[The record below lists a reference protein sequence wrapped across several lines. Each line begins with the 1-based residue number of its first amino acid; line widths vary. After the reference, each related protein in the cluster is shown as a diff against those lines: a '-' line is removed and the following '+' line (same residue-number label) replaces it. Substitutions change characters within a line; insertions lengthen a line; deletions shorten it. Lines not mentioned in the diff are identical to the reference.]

1 MTFRDL
7 GLIAPILNAL
17 SEQGYESPSPI
28 QRKAIPPALQGRD
41 VLGCAQ
47 TGTGKTCA
55 FATPILQR
63 LNKNKVSGRPIR
75 ALILTPTRELAIQ
88 IGESFQAYG
97 RHLKLRSAVIF
108 GGVGQN
114 PQVAALQQGVDILIA
129 TPGRLEDLHQQ
140 GYVDVSK
147 LDIFVLDEA
156 DRMLDM
162 GFIHDVRKILKW
174 LPAKKQ
180 TLFFSATMPP
190 EITDLVNSLLHDPV
204 KVAVDPVSSPVEA
217 IEQSVYFVDK
227 GNKTALLAHLV
238 NTLGVK
244 NALVFTRTKHGANK
258 VARDLEKAGIT
269 AAAIHGNKSQ
279 TARQQA
285 LADFKSGKIQCLVA
299 TDIAARGL
307 DIEYL
312 SHVFNYNLTE
322 VPETYIHRIGRTGRA
337 GREGVAIALCDFH
350 EKELLKGIEKLI
362 GRKLP
367 VVEGHPFPMVN
378 FETPKRDKHGK
389 IINAEDAEARQAAR
403 ERKKERLEQ
412 EKERQEQKAKAEKP
426 APAPVIEAKEPPAE
440 EAPAKKKKKRKK
452 KKSAEASQVSVPEP
466 LEGGIKIPEMPY
478 LPKTERPRLVRSG
491 ALMDTGD
498 SMPNT
503 EFHRPNPLDSDVIM
517 DATARLLAPRKPLFS
532 TPAKTEPPVKEQP
545 KSNKK
550 KSEKKQPPKAE
561 QKAEAPAQPKPPKGK
576 KAAPKAE
583 PVQQPAPEQA
593 PSKKKKKKKAAAQPQ
608 TVTQPQKAPAPKA
621 EPAKQ
626 EKSPEAPA
634 KNKRK
639 RRKSHTPNL
648 DAQKPQIKDSTEQ
661 ESLMKPF
668 YLTF

>member
-1 MTFRDL
+1 MTFREL

-17 SEQGYESPSPI
+17 TEQGYETPSPI
-28 QRKAIPPALQGRD
+28 QRKAIPPALRGRD

-55 FATPILQR
+55 FAAPILQR
-63 LNKNKVSGRPIR
+63 LNKNKVNGRPIR

-140 GYVDVSK
+140 GYVDVSR
-147 LDIFVLDEA
+147 LEIFVLDEA

-174 LPAKKQ
+174 LPEQKQ

-227 GNKTALLAHLV
+227 GNKTNLLAHLV
-238 NTLGVK
+238 RELGVK

-285 LADFKSGKIQCLVA
+285 LADFKSGRVQCLVA

-307 DIEYL
+307 DIDAL

-337 GREGVAIALCDFH
+337 GREGVAVSLCDFN
-350 EKELLKGIEKLI
+350 EQELLKGIEKLI

-378 FETPKRDKHGK
+378 FEAPKRDKHGK

-403 ERKKERLEQ
+403 ELKKERLEQ
-412 EKERQEQKAKAEKP
+412 EKARQAQKAKAEKP
-426 APAPVIEAKEPPAE
+426 DPAPVEEVKAAPVE
-440 EAPAKKKKKRKK
+440 EAPVKKKRKRKK
-452 KKSAEASQVSVPEP
+452 KKSTDAVQGVEP
-466 LEGGIKIPEMPY
+466 SIPESPDTGFEHPETPY
-478 LPKTERPRLVRSG
+478 LPKTERPRLTRSG
-491 ALMDTGD
+491 ILMDTGD
-498 SMPNT
+498 AMPNT
-503 EFHRPNPLDSDVIM
+503 EFYRPNPLDSDIIM
-517 DATARLLAPRKPLFS
+517 DATARLLAPRKPMFS
-532 TPAKTEPPVKEQP
+532 AA
-545 KSNKK
+545 
-550 KSEKKQPPKAE
+550 QPPKRE
-561 QKAEAPAQPKPPKGK
+561 QKQARKSGSKQK
-576 KAAPKAE
+576 KTDPG
-583 PVQQPAPEQA
+583 P
-593 PSKKKKKKKAAAQPQ
+593 
-608 TVTQPQKAPAPKA
+608 

-626 EKSPEAPA
+626 APPAPAPEVSAEKKRKNKKKTTSQPQSVKAVAPKPAPAGQEKSRQQPPPKQK
-634 KNKRK
+634 KNRHKK
-639 RRKSHTPNL
+639 AHAPNL
-648 DAQKPQIKDSTEQ
+648 DAQKPQLKDSTEQ

-668 YLTF
+668 YLSF